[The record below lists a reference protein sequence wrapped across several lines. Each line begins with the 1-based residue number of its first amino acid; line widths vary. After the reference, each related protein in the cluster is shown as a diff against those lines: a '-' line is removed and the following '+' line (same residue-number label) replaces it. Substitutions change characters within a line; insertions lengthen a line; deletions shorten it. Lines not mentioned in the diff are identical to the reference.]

1 MVGRWGDNSPI
12 LLLSQPSLLGSRRGE
27 SSRYKTLEGKQV
39 KTKLLDGEGD
49 DKQAIQ
55 FIKKKST
62 KNNERQIEH

>member
-1 MVGRWGDNSPI
+1 MLKHQNTYFANPGRAVSMVGRWGDNSPI

-49 DKQAIQ
+49 
-55 FIKKKST
+55 
-62 KNNERQIEH
+62 